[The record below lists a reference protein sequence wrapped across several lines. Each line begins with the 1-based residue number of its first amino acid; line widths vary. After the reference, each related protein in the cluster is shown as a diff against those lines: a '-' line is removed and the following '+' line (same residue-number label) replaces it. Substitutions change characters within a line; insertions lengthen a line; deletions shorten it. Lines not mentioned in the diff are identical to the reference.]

1 MFDLTR
7 RLRQWSRLTAIAV
20 LCLIAHRAIA
30 PANATAQSPAA
41 GTAAA
46 SAQSQTGQ
54 ITAAVTDFYRWYLG
68 AFAKDQVPIK
78 TDRARM
84 EAHVTK
90 ELLQQIDKQMK
101 SPDGL
106 DADYFLKA
114 QDYMDDWSSNIA
126 LSRIRVNGDAATA
139 TLTLGATKESKHL
152 LAVRLVHENDTW
164 KISRVSRVTQP

>member
-1 MFDLTR
+1 MLDLTR
-7 RLRQWSRLTAIAV
+7 RLRQWFRLTAIAV
-20 LCLIAHRAIA
+20 LCLILHSAIA
-30 PANATAQSPAA
+30 PATGAAQSSAAPAA
-41 GTAAA
+41 
-46 SAQSQTGQ
+46 QPQTGE
-54 ITAAVTDFYRWYLG
+54 ITTAVTDFYRWYLG

-90 ELLQQIDKQMK
+90 ELLQQIDKKMK

-152 LAVRLVHENDTW
+152 LALRLVHEGDTW
-164 KISRVSRVTQP
+164 KISRVSRVPQP